1 MKRVRKKTHLFFWL
15 AVLILAIVAGLLVW
29 FSFQQGTVDE
39 KSKTWMYVIAGFA
52 GVAGIAGIIG
62 IILFFAK
69 TYEVK
74 EDK

>member
-1 MKRVRKKTHLFFWL
+1 MKRVRKKTHLFFGL
-15 AVLILAIVAGLLVW
+15 AVLILAIAAGLLVW

-39 KSKTWMYVIAGFA
+39 KSKIWMYVIAGFA

-74 EDK
+74 QEK

>member
-1 MKRVRKKTHLFFWL
+1 MKRVRKKSYLFFGL
-15 AVLILAIVAGLLVW
+15 AVLILAIVAGLIVW
-29 FSFQQGTVDE
+29 FSFQQGTVEE
-39 KSKTWMYVIAGFA
+39 KSRIWMYVIAGFA

-74 EDK
+74 GDK

>member
-1 MKRVRKKTHLFFWL
+1 MKRVRKKSHLFFGL

-29 FSFQQGTVDE
+29 FSFQQDTVD
-39 KSKTWMYVIAGFA
+39 KKNIIWMYVIAGFA

-74 EDK
+74 EGK